1 MVQIPGWAR
10 YGWLKAAFSTRDG
23 GATSVYGAEG
33 EQNLGWT
40 AEDHPVVVASNRR
53 GLVEAVAGQQGVEL
67 VTLRQVHGAMVQ
79 VVRPEDGPLSTAE
92 GRAVLEG
99 DGLVTGADGLMLGVQ
114 TADCVPVLV
123 ADVRTRAV
131 GAFHAGWRGTVAGV
145 VRVGVETMAREFGSR
160 AEDLIAAIGPSIGPC
175 CFEVG
180 DEVAAAFAG
189 ELVSRGE
196 EAKRHVDLWEA
207 NRRQLI
213 TAGLRAE
220 AITVVGECTACS
232 RTEAGRRKY
241 FSHRAERGVTGRML
255 SVIGVF
261 GG

>member
-1 MVQIPGWAR
+1 MLTSMVQIPGWAR

-123 ADVRTRAV
+123 ADVRTRAL

-145 VRVGVETMAREFGSR
+145 VRGGCRDHGARVWVEGGGSDRGHWAVDRAMLFRSRRRGRGGVCRGARFAGRRGKAACGSLGGKPATAYNGGVEGRGYHGRGGVYGMQSHGSR
-160 AEDLIAAIGPSIGPC
+160 AA
-175 CFEVG
+175 EV
-180 DEVAAAFAG
+180 
-189 ELVSRGE
+189 L
-196 EAKRHVDLWEA
+196 
-207 NRRQLI
+207 
-213 TAGLRAE
+213 
-220 AITVVGECTACS
+220 
-232 RTEAGRRKY
+232 
-241 FSHRAERGVTGRML
+241 
-255 SVIGVF
+255 
-261 GG
+261 